1 MSSND
6 KLTLVT
12 SENNVSEVF
21 SASRLVTA
29 FSQDSR
35 IQEAVSL
42 LNSPEKQR
50 ILLKGLVG
58 SSASVV
64 AAAMHQSLPG
74 IHLVVL
80 NDKESAVYFSND
92 LENLLGE
99 TDEKFHRKRVLFYP
113 TSYKRP
119 YEPENT
125 DNSNV
130 LMRTEVLK
138 RISTRGKETIIV
150 TYPEALTEKVVN
162 RKYLEK
168 STLKLKRGETVDLD
182 FIYDL
187 LDEYG
192 FVRTDFVVEPG
203 QIALRGGIID
213 VFSFTNDIP
222 YRIEFVGDE
231 VGSLRTFDPATQRS
245 VDKLDH
251 ITIVPNVQDR
261 ALVETRETFLDFIP
275 RYTILWLNDAGFA
288 ADRIGTEFEKAVK
301 AFDLLSG
308 PVQHLE
314 PAELFTD
321 RETFLRQ
328 LTGFNIVEFGKHTFF
343 DHSFT
348 VDFQIT
354 PQPSFNK
361 NFDLFVAELQRN
373 TVSGIRNVLLADS
386 PKQVE
391 RIYTILDDLEK
402 SHPNE
407 DPLDFACI
415 NLSLHEGF
423 VCKDIGIACY
433 TDHQLFERYHKFRLK
448 ESFSGKQ
455 ALTLKEMYD
464 LKPGDYVTHIDH
476 GVGRFDGLEKI
487 NNNGKWQEAIR
498 IIYQNDDLLYI
509 SIHALHRISK
519 YSGKEGHVPS
529 MDRLGS
535 NNWNKLKAK
544 TKARVKD
551 IARDLIKLYAERRS
565 AKGFAFTPDTYLQ
578 HELEASFI
586 YEDTPDQVK
595 STVDVKR
602 DMEADHPMDRLI
614 CGDVGFG
621 KTEIAIRAAFKA
633 VADSKQVAILVPTTV
648 LAVQHFKTFS
658 ERLKNLPCRVDYINR
673 FKSTQQQNATLKDLE
688 EGKIDIL
695 IGTHRL
701 LSADV
706 KFKDLGLMIIDEEQK
721 FGVSA
726 KEKLKKFRVNVDTLI
741 LTATP
746 IPRTLQFSMMGAR
759 DMSIISTPPPN
770 RYPVQTEVHVFN
782 EEIVRDAISY
792 ELSRGG
798 QVFFVNNRIQN
809 LVDLAAIIKKL
820 VPEARVGVGHGQMD
834 GHQLE
839 KVMLGFVEGDY
850 DVLVSTTIVES
861 GLDIPNANTIII
873 NDAHY
878 YGLSDLHQLRGR
890 VGRSNRKAFCYL
902 LAPPLSILSD
912 EARKRLRA
920 IEEFADIGS
929 GFNIAMRDLDIR
941 GAGNILGAEQSGF
954 ITEIG
959 FEMYQKILDEAMH
972 ELKLAEYSELYADEL
987 DTKYV
992 KECQIET
999 DLEILIP
1006 DVYISNIT
1014 ERLSLYKELD
1024 SLETEEAL
1032 LAFQEQL
1039 IDRFGPVPPETQE
1052 LLNAIRLRM
1061 LAKSMGFEKLILR
1074 NQLMTGH
1081 FLSNETSAYYQS
1093 EIFTAVL
1100 KYVQSHTHSCRMKEG
1115 TGKLTITF
1123 QKVSNVSDALKTLR
1137 GMEIVEVA
1145 N

>member
-6 KLTLVT
+6 KLALVT
-12 SENNVSEVF
+12 SENPVGEAF

-29 FSQDSR
+29 FTQDIR
-35 IQEAVSL
+35 IRDAVSL

-50 ILLKGLVG
+50 ILLKGFVG
-58 SSASVV
+58 SSASIA

-80 NDKESAVYFSND
+80 SDKESAVYFSND

-99 TDEKFHRKRVLFYP
+99 TDEKFHRKHVLFYP

-125 DNSNV
+125 DNSNI
-130 LMRTEVLK
+130 LMRTEVMK
-138 RISTRGKETIIV
+138 RISSRGRETIIV

-162 RKYLEK
+162 RRYLEK

-192 FVRTDFVVEPG
+192 FERTDFVVEPG

-222 YRIEFVGDE
+222 YRIEFIGDE
-231 VGSLRTFDPATQRS
+231 VGSIRTFDPATQRS
-245 VDKLDH
+245 IDKLDH

-328 LTGFNIVEFGKHTFF
+328 ITGFNIVEFGKHTFF

-361 NFDLFVAELQRN
+361 NFDLFVAELRRN

-402 SHPNE
+402 SHPDEN
-407 DPLDFACI
+407 PLDFACI

-433 TDHQLFERYHKFRLK
+433 TDHQLFDRYHKFRLK

-551 IARDLIKLYAERRS
+551 IARDLIKLYAERRA

-595 STVDVKR
+595 STMDVKK

-658 ERLKNLPCRVDYINR
+658 DRLKNLPCRVDYINR
-673 FKSTQQQNATLKDLE
+673 FKSTQQQNDTLKDLE
-688 EGKIDIL
+688 AGKIDIL

-726 KEKLKKFRVNVDTLI
+726 KEKLKKLRVNVDTLI

-820 VPEARVGVGHGQMD
+820 VPDARVGVGHGQMD

-839 KVMLGFVEGDY
+839 KVMLGFVEGEF

-873 NDAHY
+873 NDAQN

-912 EARKRLRA
+912 EARKRLKA

-959 FEMYQKILDEAMH
+959 FEMYQKILDEALH
-972 ELKLAEYSELYADEL
+972 ELKLAEYSELYKDEM
-987 DTKYV
+987 DKEFV
-992 KECQIET
+992 RECQIET

-1006 DVYISNIT
+1006 DNYISNIT

-1024 SLETEEAL
+1024 SIETEEAL
-1032 LAFQEQL
+1032 LSFQEQL
-1039 IDRFGPVPPETQE
+1039 IDRFGPVPSETQE
-1052 LLNAIRLRM
+1052 LLSAIRLRM
-1061 LAKSMGFEKLILR
+1061 LAKTIGIEKLILR
-1074 NQLMTGH
+1074 NQVMTSY

-1093 EIFTAVL
+1093 DMFTAVL
-1100 KYVQSHTHSCRMKEG
+1100 KYVQTHTSSCRMKEG
-1115 TGKLTITF
+1115 AGKLTITF
-1123 QKVSNVSDALKTLR
+1123 QKVSSISDALKVLR
-1137 GMEIVEVA
+1137 EMKIEEPA
-1145 N
+1145 Y

>member
-6 KLTLVT
+6 KIAVIAEGAPREE
-12 SENNVSEVF
+12 SF
-21 SASRLVTA
+21 SVDLLLASFTGD
-29 FSQDSR
+29 QR
-35 IQEAVSL
+35 IVNAAEL
-42 LNSPEKQR
+42 LKNGEKQR
-50 ILLKGLVG
+50 LVLKGLMG
-58 SSASVV
+58 SSASVTT
-64 AAAMHQSLPG
+64 AAMHKLVPSV
-74 IHLVVL
+74 HLVVL
-80 NDKESAVYFSND
+80 SDKENAVYFCND
-92 LENLLGE
+92 LENLLGD
-99 TDEKFHRKRVLFYP
+99 TDENFHRRRVLFYP
-113 TSYKRP
+113 TSYKKP
-119 YEPENT
+119 YEPEKT

-138 RISTRGKETIIV
+138 RISTRAKETIVV

-162 RKYLEK
+162 RRYLEK

-203 QIALRGGIID
+203 QFTLRGGIID
-213 VFSFTNDIP
+213 VFSFTNDNP
-222 YRIEFVGDE
+222 YRIEFSGDE
-231 VGSLRTFDPATQRS
+231 VESLRTFDPVTQRS
-245 VDKLDH
+245 IDKLDH

-261 ALVETRETFLDFIP
+261 ALVETRETFLDFLP
-275 RYTILWLNDAGFA
+275 AGTVLWLYDTGFA
-288 ADRIGTEFEKAVK
+288 ADRIASEFEKAQA
-301 AFDLLSG
+301 AFEALAG
-308 PVQHLE
+308 PIQHLE

-328 LTGFNIVEFGKHTFF
+328 LTGFSIVEFGR
-343 DHSFT
+343 HSFFKPT
-348 VDFQIT
+348 FEADFAIT

-361 NFDLFVAELQRN
+361 NFDLFLAELRKN
-373 TVSGIRNVLLADS
+373 MESGIRNILLADS

-402 SHPNE
+402 SHPE
-407 DPLDFACI
+407 ETPLNFVCI

-423 VCKDIGIACY
+423 LSRESGMACY
-433 TDHQLFERYHKFRLK
+433 TDHQLFDRYHKFRLK

-464 LKPGDYVTHIDH
+464 LKPGDYITHIDH

-535 NNWNKLKAK
+535 NAWNKLKAK

-551 IARDLIKLYAERRS
+551 IARDLIKLYAERR
-565 AKGFAFTPDTYLQ
+565 ATKGFAYSPDTYLQ

-595 STVDVKR
+595 STIDVKR

-633 VADSKQVAILVPTTV
+633 VADSKQVAVLVPTTV
-648 LAVQHFKTFS
+648 LAVQHFKTFA

-673 FKSTQQQNATLKDLE
+673 FKSTQQQNTTLKELE

-695 IGTHRL
+695 IGTHRI

-721 FGVSA
+721 FGVAA
-726 KEKLKKFRVNVDTLI
+726 KEKLKKMRVNVDTLI

-759 DMSIISTPPPN
+759 DMSIINTPPPN

-782 EEIVRDAISY
+782 EEILRDAVSY
-792 ELSRGG
+792 ELARGG

-809 LVDLAAIIKKL
+809 LMDLAAIVKKL
-820 VPEARVGVGHGQMD
+820 VPDARVGVGHGQME

-839 KVMLGFVEGDY
+839 KVMLGFVEGEF
-850 DVLVSTTIVES
+850 DVLVSTTIVEA

-873 NDAHY
+873 NDAHH

-902 LAPPLSILSD
+902 LAPPLSVLSD

-972 ELKLAEYSELYADEL
+972 ELKLAEYSELYQDDME
-987 DTKYV
+987 TEFV
-992 KECQIET
+992 RECQIET

-1006 DVYISNIT
+1006 DSYISNIT

-1032 LAFQEQL
+1032 LGFQEKL

-1052 LLNAIRLRM
+1052 LLNAIRLRR
-1061 LAKSMGFEKLILR
+1061 LAKAIGMEKLILK

-1081 FLSNETSAYYQS
+1081 FLSNEASPYYQS

-1100 KYVQSHTHSCRMKEG
+1100 KYVQSHTQSCRMKEG
-1115 TGKLTITF
+1115 SGKLTITF
-1123 QKVSNVSDALKTLR
+1123 QKVTSIKDALKVLR
-1137 GMEIVEVA
+1137 DFKIEEPV
-1145 N
+1145 

>member
-1 MSSND
+1 MGKEKSLELAT
-6 KLTLVT
+6 KAET
-12 SENNVSEVF
+12 EEK
-21 SASRLVTA
+21 A
-29 FSQDSR
+29 FSSSRILSMFSGDSR
-35 IQEAVSL
+35 IKKLVE
-42 LNSPEKQR
+42 
-50 ILLKGLVG
+50 LLKGSEKHRIHLNGLVG
-58 SSASVV
+58 SSTSV
-64 AAAMHQSLPG
+64 AAATVHKLVSG
-74 IHLVVL
+74 IHIVVL
-80 NDKESAVYFSND
+80 NDKESAVYFCND
-92 LENLLGE
+92 LENLLGDI
-99 TDEKFHRKRVLFYP
+99 DEDFHKRHVLFFP
-113 TSYKRP
+113 TSYKKP
-119 YEPENT
+119 YEPEKT

-138 RISTRGKETIIV
+138 RIITRGKETIIV

-162 RKYLEK
+162 RKFLEK
-168 STLKLKRGETVDLD
+168 STLKVKRGETLELDLV
-182 FIYDL
+182 YDL
-187 LDEYG
+187 LDEFG
-192 FVRTDFVVEPG
+192 FVRSDYVVEPG
-203 QIALRGGIID
+203 QFALRGGIID
-213 VFSFTNDIP
+213 VFSFTNDNP
-222 YRIEFVGDE
+222 YRIEFSGDE
-231 VGSLRTFDPATQRS
+231 VESLRTFDPVTQRS
-245 VDKLDH
+245 IDKLDH

-275 RYTILWLNDAGFA
+275 RYSILWFQDAGFA
-288 ADRIGTEFEKAVK
+288 AERIGTEFEKAEK
-301 AFDLLSG
+301 AFAALTGL
-308 PVQHLE
+308 VEHLE
-314 PAELFTD
+314 PAELFAD

-328 LTGFNIVEFGKHTFF
+328 LLGFNLIEVGKHVIFE
-343 DHSFT
+343 HSFQA
-348 VDFQIT
+348 DFQIS

-361 NFDLFVAELQRN
+361 NFELFLAELQRN
-373 TVSGIRNVLLADS
+373 TVAGIYNVLLADS

-391 RIYTILDDLEK
+391 RIYSILDDLQKNRPAET
-402 SHPNE
+402 E
-407 DPLDFACI
+407 LEFVCI

-423 VCKDIGIACY
+423 VSKDFGVACY
-433 TDHQLFERYHKFRLK
+433 TDHQLFDRYHKFRLA

-529 MDRLGS
+529 MDKLGS
-535 NNWNKLKAK
+535 NAWNKLKAK

-551 IARDLIKLYAERRS
+551 IARDLIKLYAERKAS
-565 AKGFAFTPDTYLQ
+565 KGFAFTPDTYLQ

-595 STVDVKR
+595 STLDVKR
-602 DMEADHPMDRLI
+602 DMEADSPMDRLI

-633 VADSKQVAILVPTTV
+633 VADSKQVAVLVPTTV

-658 ERLKNLPCRVDYINR
+658 ERLKDLPCRVDYINR
-673 FKSTQQQNATLKDLE
+673 FKSTQQQNVTLKELE
-688 EGKIDIL
+688 EGKTDIL

-759 DMSIISTPPPN
+759 DMSIISTPPAN
-770 RYPVQTEVHVFN
+770 RYPVQTEVHVFH

-792 ELSRGG
+792 ELARGG

-809 LVDLAAIIKKL
+809 LMDLAGIIKKL
-820 VPEARVGVGHGQMD
+820 VPDARVGVGHGQMD

-839 KVMLGFVEGDY
+839 KVMLGFVEGDF

-873 NDAHY
+873 NDAHH

-902 LAPPLSILSD
+902 LAPPLSVLSD

-972 ELKLAEYSELYADEL
+972 ELKLAEYSDLYSDEM
-987 DTKYV
+987 DTEFV
-992 KECQIET
+992 RECQIET

-1006 DVYISNIT
+1006 DSYISNIT

-1024 SLETEEAL
+1024 SLESEEAL
-1032 LAFQEQL
+1032 LAFQEKL
-1039 IDRFGPVPPETQE
+1039 IDRFGPIPSETQE
-1052 LLNAIRLRM
+1052 LFNAIRLRR
-1061 LAKSMGFEKLILR
+1061 LAKSIGIEKLILK
-1074 NQLMTGH
+1074 NQVMTGH
-1081 FLSNETSAYYQS
+1081 FLSNEASPYYQS

-1100 KYVQSHTHSCRMKEG
+1100 KYVQANISSCRMKEG
-1115 TGKLTITF
+1115 SGKLSITF
-1123 QKVSNVSDALKTLR
+1123 QKIITIKDALSVLR
-1137 GMEIVEVA
+1137 KMEVA
-1145 N
+1145 GIA

>member
-1 MSSND
+1 MNKD
-6 KLTLVT
+6 KSLELA
-12 SENNVSEVF
+12 SAAEPDKNVF
-21 SASRLVTA
+21 SPSRLLEK
-29 FSQDSR
+29 FSGDLHIKQLA
-35 IQEAVSL
+35 EL
-42 LNSPEKQR
+42 LKGTEKHR
-50 ILLKGLVG
+50 VHLKGLVG
-58 SSASVV
+58 SSASV
-64 AAAMHQSLPG
+64 AAATVHKLVSG
-74 IHLVVL
+74 IHVVVL
-80 NDKESAVYFSND
+80 NDKESAVYFCND
-92 LENLLGE
+92 LENLLG
-99 TDEKFHRKRVLFYP
+99 DIDGNFHRRHVLFYP
-113 TSYKRP
+113 TSHKKP
-119 YEPENT
+119 YETEKT

-138 RISTRGKETIIV
+138 RICTRGKETIIV

-162 RKYLEK
+162 RKFLEK

-182 FIYDL
+182 LVYDL
-187 LDEYG
+187 LDEFG
-192 FVRTDFVVEPG
+192 FIRSDYVVEPG
-203 QIALRGGIID
+203 QFALRGGIID
-213 VFSFTNDIP
+213 VFSFTNDNP
-222 YRIEFVGDE
+222 YRIEFACDE
-231 VGSLRTFDPATQRS
+231 VESLRTFDPVTQRS
-245 VDKLDH
+245 IDKLDH

-275 RYTILWLNDAGFA
+275 RYSILWLQDAGYAAERIGVGYEKAEKAFIA
-288 ADRIGTEFEKAVK
+288 LTGPVEHLKPEELFADR
-301 AFDLLSG
+301 D
-308 PVQHLE
+308 
-314 PAELFTD
+314 
-321 RETFLRQ
+321 TFLRQ
-328 LTGFNIVEFGKHTFF
+328 LLGFNIIEFGNHSIFE
-343 DHSFT
+343 HSFKA
-348 VDFQIT
+348 DFQIS

-361 NFDLFVAELQRN
+361 NFELFLAELQRN
-373 TVSGIRNVLLADS
+373 TLLGIHNILLADS

-391 RIYTILDDLEK
+391 RIYSILDDLQK
-402 SHPNE
+402 NHPAENE
-407 DPLDFACI
+407 IEFVCI

-423 VCKDIGIACY
+423 VSKNLGIACY
-433 TDHQLFERYHKFRLK
+433 TDHQLFDRYHKFRLA

-519 YSGKEGHVPS
+519 YSGKEGHIPS
-529 MDRLGS
+529 MDKLGS
-535 NNWNKLKAK
+535 NAWNKLKAK

-551 IARDLIKLYAERRS
+551 IARDLIKLYAERKAS
-565 AKGFAFTPDTYLQ
+565 KGFAFTPDTYLQ

-595 STVDVKR
+595 STLDVKR
-602 DMEADHPMDRLI
+602 DMEADSPMDRLI

-633 VADSKQVAILVPTTV
+633 VADSKQVAVLVPTTV

-658 ERLKNLPCRVDYINR
+658 ERLKDLPCRVDYINR
-673 FKSTQQQNATLKDLE
+673 FKSTQQQNVTLKELE
-688 EGKIDIL
+688 EGKTDIL

-721 FGVSA
+721 FGVAA
-726 KEKLKKFRVNVDTLI
+726 KEKLKKFRVNIDTLI

-759 DMSIISTPPPN
+759 DMSIINTAPPN
-770 RYPVQTEVHVFN
+770 RYPVQTEVHVFH

-792 ELSRGG
+792 ELARGG

-809 LVDLAAIIKKL
+809 LMDLAGIIKKL
-820 VPEARVGVGHGQMD
+820 VPDARVGVGHGQMD

-839 KVMLGFVEGDY
+839 KVMLGFVEGDF

-873 NDAHY
+873 NDAQH

-902 LAPPLSILSD
+902 LAPPLSVLSD

-920 IEEFADIGS
+920 IEEFAGIGS

-972 ELKLAEYSELYADEL
+972 ELKLAEYSELYSDEM
-987 DTKYV
+987 DTEFV
-992 KECQIET
+992 RECQIET

-1006 DVYISNIT
+1006 DSYISNIT

-1024 SLETEEAL
+1024 SLESEEAL
-1032 LAFQEQL
+1032 LAFQEKL
-1039 IDRFGPVPPETQE
+1039 IDRFGPIPAETKE
-1052 LLNAIRLRM
+1052 LFNAIRLRR
-1061 LAKSMGFEKLILR
+1061 LAKSLGIEKLILK
-1074 NQLMTGH
+1074 NQVMTGH
-1081 FLSNETSAYYQS
+1081 FLSNEASPYYQS

-1100 KYVQSHTHSCRMKEG
+1100 KYVQTHISSCRMKEG
-1115 TGKLTITF
+1115 SGKLSITF
-1123 QKVSNVSDALKTLR
+1123 QKIITIKDALTVLR
-1137 GMEIVEVA
+1137 KMEVGEIA
-1145 N
+1145 

>member
-6 KLTLVT
+6 KIAVIAEGAPREE
-12 SENNVSEVF
+12 SF
-21 SASRLVTA
+21 SVDLLLASFTGD
-29 FSQDSR
+29 QR
-35 IQEAVSL
+35 IVNAAEL
-42 LNSPEKQR
+42 LKNGEKQR
-50 ILLKGLVG
+50 LVMKGLMG
-58 SSASVV
+58 SSASVTT
-64 AAAMHQSLPG
+64 AAMHKLVPSV
-74 IHLVVL
+74 HLVVL
-80 NDKESAVYFSND
+80 SDKENAVYFCND
-92 LENLLGE
+92 LENLLGD
-99 TDEKFHRKRVLFYP
+99 TDENFHRRRVLFYP
-113 TSYKRP
+113 TSYKKP
-119 YEPENT
+119 YEPEKT

-138 RISTRGKETIIV
+138 RISTRAKETIVV

-162 RKYLEK
+162 RRYLEK

-203 QIALRGGIID
+203 QFTLRGGIID
-213 VFSFTNDIP
+213 VFSFTNDNP
-222 YRIEFVGDE
+222 YRIEFSGDE
-231 VGSLRTFDPATQRS
+231 VESLRTFDPVTQRS
-245 VDKLDH
+245 IDKLDH
-251 ITIVPNVQDR
+251 ITIVPNLQDR
-261 ALVETRETFLDFIP
+261 ALVETRESFLDFLP
-275 RYTILWLNDAGFA
+275 AGTVLWLYDTGFA
-288 ADRIGTEFEKAVK
+288 ADRIASEFEKAQA
-301 AFDLLSG
+301 AFEALAG
-308 PVQHLE
+308 PIQHLE

-328 LTGFNIVEFGKHTFF
+328 LTGFSIVEFGR
-343 DHSFT
+343 HSFFKPT
-348 VDFQIT
+348 FEADFAIT

-361 NFDLFVAELQRN
+361 NFDLFLAELRKN
-373 TVSGIRNVLLADS
+373 MESGIRNILLADS

-402 SHPNE
+402 SHPE
-407 DPLDFACI
+407 ETPLNFVCI

-423 VCKDIGIACY
+423 LSREIGMACY
-433 TDHQLFERYHKFRLK
+433 TDHQLFDRYHKFRLK

-464 LKPGDYVTHIDH
+464 LKPGDYITHIDH

-535 NNWNKLKAK
+535 NAWNKLKAK

-551 IARDLIKLYAERRS
+551 IARDLIKLYAERR
-565 AKGFAFTPDTYLQ
+565 ATKGFAYSPDTYLQ

-595 STVDVKR
+595 STIDVKR

-633 VADSKQVAILVPTTV
+633 VADSKQVAVLVPTTV
-648 LAVQHFKTFS
+648 LAVQHFKTFA

-673 FKSTQQQNATLKDLE
+673 FKSTQQQNTTLKELE
-688 EGKIDIL
+688 DGKIDIL
-695 IGTHRL
+695 IGTHRI

-721 FGVSA
+721 FGVAA
-726 KEKLKKFRVNVDTLI
+726 KEKLKKMRVNVDTLI

-759 DMSIISTPPPN
+759 DMSIINTPPPN

-782 EEIVRDAISY
+782 EEILRDAVSY
-792 ELSRGG
+792 ELARGG

-809 LVDLAAIIKKL
+809 LMDLAAIVKKL
-820 VPEARVGVGHGQMD
+820 VPDARVGVGHGQME

-839 KVMLGFVEGDY
+839 KVMLGFVEGEF
-850 DVLVSTTIVES
+850 DVLVSTTIVEA

-873 NDAHY
+873 NDAHH

-902 LAPPLSILSD
+902 LAPPLSVLSD

-972 ELKLAEYSELYADEL
+972 ELKLAEYSELYQDDME
-987 DTKYV
+987 TEFV
-992 KECQIET
+992 RECQIET

-1006 DVYISNIT
+1006 DSYISNIT

-1032 LAFQEQL
+1032 LGFQEKL

-1052 LLNAIRLRM
+1052 LLNAIRLRR
-1061 LAKSMGFEKLILR
+1061 LAKAIGMEKLILK

-1081 FLSNETSAYYQS
+1081 FLSNEASPYYQS

-1100 KYVQSHTHSCRMKEG
+1100 KYVQSHTQSCRMKEG
-1115 TGKLTITF
+1115 SGKLTITF
-1123 QKVSNVSDALKTLR
+1123 QKVTSIKDALKVLR
-1137 GMEIVEVA
+1137 DFKIEEPV
-1145 N
+1145 

>member
-6 KLTLVT
+6 KSALILSGEEPVT
-12 SENNVSEVF
+12 EVF
-21 SASRLVTA
+21 SASQLVST
-29 FSQDSR
+29 FSKDSR
-35 IQEAVSL
+35 ILEAVAL
-42 LNSPEKQR
+42 LKSPEKQR

-58 SSASVV
+58 SSVSVAV
-64 AAAMHQSLPG
+64 AT
-74 IHLVVL
+74 IHKAVSEIQLVIL
-80 NDKESAVYFSND
+80 NDKESAVYFCND
-92 LENLLGE
+92 LENLLGD
-99 TDEKFHRKRVLFYP
+99 TDENFHRRHVLFYP
-113 TSYKRP
+113 TSYKKP
-119 YEPENT
+119 YEPEKT

-138 RISTRGKETIIV
+138 RITTRGKDTIIV

-168 STLKLKRGETVDLD
+168 STFKIKRGETIDLD
-182 FIYDL
+182 FVYDL

-192 FVRTDFVVEPG
+192 FVRTDYVVEPG
-203 QIALRGGIID
+203 QFALRGGIID
-213 VFSFTNDIP
+213 VFSFTNDNP
-222 YRIEFVGDE
+222 FRIEFVGEE
-231 VGSLRTFDPATQRS
+231 VGSLRTFDPVTQRS
-245 VDKLDH
+245 IDKLDH

-275 RYTILWLNDAGFA
+275 RYTILWLNDMGFA
-288 ADRIGTEFEKAVK
+288 ADRIETEFEKAHN
-301 AFDLLSG
+301 AFDSLTG
-308 PVQHLE
+308 PVEHLE
-314 PAELFTD
+314 PAELFSD

-328 LTGFNIVEFGKHTFF
+328 ITGFNIIEFGKHTFF
-343 DHSFT
+343 EHSYS
-348 VDFQIT
+348 VDFQVT

-361 NFDLFVAELQRN
+361 NFDLFVAEIQRN
-373 TVSGIRNVLLADS
+373 TLSGIRNVLLADS

-391 RIYTILDDLEK
+391 RIYTILDDMVKNHPDAEVLE
-402 SHPNE
+402 
-407 DPLDFACI
+407 FVCI

-423 VCKDIGIACY
+423 VSKELGIACY
-433 TDHQLFERYHKFRLK
+433 TDHQLFDRYHKYRLK
-448 ESFSGKQ
+448 DSFSGKQ

-535 NNWNKLKAK
+535 NAWNKLKAK

-551 IARDLIKLYAERRS
+551 IARDLIKLYAERRA

-595 STVDVKR
+595 STLDVKR

-633 VADSKQVAILVPTTV
+633 VADSKQVAVLVPTTV

-658 ERLKNLPCRVDYINR
+658 DRLKDLPCRVDYINR
-673 FKSTQQQNATLKDLE
+673 FKSTQQQNQTLKELE
-688 EGKIDIL
+688 EGKTDIL

-726 KEKLKKFRVNVDTLI
+726 KEKLKKLRVNVDTLI

-759 DMSIISTPPPN
+759 DMSIINTAPPN

-782 EEIVRDAISY
+782 EEILRDAISY
-792 ELSRGG
+792 ELARGG

-809 LVDLAAIIKKL
+809 LMDLAGIIKRL
-820 VPEARVGVGHGQMD
+820 VPDARVGVGHGQME

-839 KVMLGFVEGDY
+839 KVMLGFVEGDF

-873 NDAHY
+873 NDAHH

-902 LAPPLSILSD
+902 LAPPLSVLSD
-912 EARKRLRA
+912 EARKRLKA
-920 IEEFADIGS
+920 IEEFAEIGS

-959 FEMYQKILDEAMH
+959 FEMYQKILDEALH
-972 ELKLAEYSELYADEL
+972 ELKIAEYSELYKEEF
-987 DTKYV
+987 DTQFV
-992 KECQIET
+992 RECQIET

-1006 DVYISNIT
+1006 DNYISNIT

-1024 SLETEEAL
+1024 NLETEEAL

-1039 IDRFGPVPPETQE
+1039 IDRFGPVPAETQE
-1052 LLNAIRLRM
+1052 LLNAIRLRR
-1061 LAKSMGFEKLILR
+1061 LAKAIGIEKLILK

-1081 FLSNETSAYYQS
+1081 FLSNEASPYYQS

-1100 KYVQSHTHSCRMKEG
+1100 KYVQSHTQSSRMKEG
-1115 TGKLTITF
+1115 SGKLTITF
-1123 QKVSNVSDALKTLR
+1123 QNVKSVSDALKVLR
-1137 GMEIVEVA
+1137 GMNIEETV
-1145 N
+1145 